1 MKIHRFGLISIAV
14 VALCGYSLCVSAQ
27 RLTASNIDEVVK
39 AMTLEEKC
47 HMVLGRGMHFNDDA
61 KFPGTA
67 GSTFFVDR
75 LGIPETYCADS
86 QQGLRMNATRAW
98 DHNDYYPTDFV
109 ASMTLSSTW
118 DREAAFKVG
127 QGIGN
132 EVREF
137 GLDWILSP
145 AMNLI
150 RNPLCGRNH
159 EYYSEDPYLSG
170 TIAAGYVRGVDCCL
184 S

>member
-1 MKIHRFGLISIAV
+1 MKISFHQISLVVMTVAMSFGCSH
-14 VALCGYSLCVSAQ
+14 SVSAQ
-27 RLTASNIDEVVK
+27 HLRADNIDEVVK

-47 HMVLGRGMHFNDDA
+47 HMVLGRGMHFNDEA

-67 GSTFFVDR
+67 GSTFSVNR

-109 ASMTLSSTW
+109 ASMTLASTW

-150 RNPLCGRNH
+150 
-159 EYYSEDPYLSG
+159 S
-170 TIAAGYVRGVDCCL
+170 
-184 S
+184 

>member
-1 MKIHRFGLISIAV
+1 MIRNFLIQEMSKVVLVV
-14 VALCGYSLCVSAQ
+14 VALCGYSLRMSAQ
-27 RLTASNIDEVVK
+27 TLTATNIDEVVK

-67 GSTFFVDR
+67 GSTFSVAR

-86 QQGLRMNATRAW
+86 QQGLRMSATRAW

-109 ASMTLSSTW
+109 ASMTLASTW

-137 GLDWILSP
+137 GLDWISRL
-145 AMNLI
+145 
-150 RNPLCGRNH
+150 R
-159 EYYSEDPYLSG
+159 
-170 TIAAGYVRGVDCCL
+170 
-184 S
+184 